1 MRLVVVCGRGET
13 IATLRPTSWFTS
25 VDLPT
30 FGRPRIATKPERNS
44 MAGIILLRQEQERIG
59 NEAEAAHCTLGR
71 RATLPELRRCRGRLF
86 RFNSSP
92 ARRNACPLPPTLRS
106 TSWGV
111 QQSAT
116 S

>member
-1 MRLVVVCGRGET
+1 MPWMRLRVVCGRGET

-59 NEAEAAHCTLGR
+59 NGAEAAHCTLGR
-71 RATLPELRRCRGRLF
+71 RATLPELRRCRSEERRVGKECRS
-86 RFNSSP
+86 RWSP
-92 ARRNACPLPPTLRS
+92 YH
-106 TSWGV
+106 
-111 QQSAT
+111 
-116 S
+116 